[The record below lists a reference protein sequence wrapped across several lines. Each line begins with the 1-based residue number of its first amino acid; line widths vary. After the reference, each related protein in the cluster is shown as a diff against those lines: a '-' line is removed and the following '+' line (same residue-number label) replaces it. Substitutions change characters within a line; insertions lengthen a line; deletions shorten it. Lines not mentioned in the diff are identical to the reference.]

1 MESEVDRWM
10 ALTADSPLLLVGTV
24 RSRTKLFGTGAK
36 GAWEFFKVEVRGI
49 DGRIQYPTVNDP
61 TTVPEK
67 GQPIIL
73 PVFVGQN
80 GNLREARKLGVPF

>member
-1 MESEVDRWM
+1 MSGN
-10 ALTADSPLLLVGTV
+10 SP
-24 RSRTKLFGTGAK
+24 RRP
-36 GAWEFFKVEVRGI
+36 WEFFKVDVRGK
-49 DGRIQYPTVNDP
+49 DGVHETTVVNDP

-80 GNLREARKLGVPF
+80 GNLRDARNLGDPF